1 MKFISLFSVVR
12 GYNIPI
18 IVLAQS
24 LSAIFILAPEKRAL
38 SILLDFDLFIIVF
51 ASSLTIASGYI
62 INNFYDSKKDLI
74 NRPNKSMLDRL
85 VSQKTKLYVYFSL
98 NFIVALLAIIVS
110 WRAFLY
116 FSTYI
121 FLIWYYSHRIKKY
134 PIIGNLTAAFLAILP
149 FFAILL
155 YYKNLYEV
163 IFGHATFLFL
173 LLLIREMIKDL
184 ENIKGD
190 LANDYQTIPIVYGET
205 IFEKNHHFF
214 DHFDHHSGLCFD
226 RNFRRG
232 LYGHLFLQ
240 LPHRP
245 DFLPAIPLEIHHQRA
260 VHFAPQRPEIP
271 DCGGRFLHHPHQPE
285 RVVARRKIVAFHLIV
300 IARYEAIWSYFLLST
315 ISLVANT
322 ATRGCRFHQG

>member
-1 MKFISLFSVVR
+1 MKFASLFSVVR

-18 IVLAQS
+18 IILAQY
-24 LSAIFILAPEKRAL
+24 LSAVFILAPEKRAL
-38 SILLDFDLFIIVF
+38 SILLDVDLFIIVL

-85 VSQKTKLYVYFSL
+85 VGQKTKLNVYFTL
-98 NFIVALLAIIVS
+98 NFIVAFLAIFVS
-110 WRAFLY
+110 WRAFLF
-116 FSTYI
+116 FSVYI

-190 LANDYQTIPIVYGET
+190 LANDYKTIPIVYGEVVSKKIITALT
-205 IFEKNHHFF
+205 IATIVPVYVLIEIFDVGYMDIYFYVSLIILIFF
-214 DHFDHHSGLCFD
+214 
-226 RNFRRG
+226 
-232 LYGHLFLQ
+232 
-240 LPHRP
+240 
-245 DFLPAIPLEIHHQRA
+245 
-260 VHFAPQRPEIP
+260 
-271 DCGGRFLHHPHQPE
+271 
-285 RVVARRKIVAFHLIV
+285 K
-300 IARYEAIWSYFLLST
+300 
-315 ISLVANT
+315 
-322 ATRGCRFHQG
+322 